1 MCVMLQNHGTL
12 VGNSLK
18 FVILGC
24 FLFPRMS
31 HMSVL
36 LIPAYQPLLV
46 REKQSPKT
54 SKYGHREQAQ
64 PCRTV
69 LLLQFGICS
78 KRLQHAESKLMN
90 MHYPSAGGWM
100 MLSPE
105 LSPHVSTKG
114 SGVYR
119 LSWSS
124 VYSTAFQCSLLE
136 YTASVSGKRSKY
148 LWLWACSL
156 NQMFT

>member
-18 FVILGC
+18 LLTLGC
-24 FLFPRMS
+24 FLFSRMS
-31 HMSVL
+31 HISVL
-36 LIPAYQPLLV
+36 LIPAYHPLLV
-46 REKQSPKT
+46 GEKQSPRT
-54 SKYGHREQAQ
+54 SKYGHREQLNPAG
-64 PCRTV
+64 
-69 LLLQFGICS
+69 QFCFCS
-78 KRLQHAESKLMN
+78 LEYVQRLQHAEITLMN

-136 YTASVSGKRSKY
+136 YTVSVSAKEVNSCDCE
-148 LWLWACSL
+148 L
-156 NQMFT
+156 